1 MSTQTHEAETRTKH
15 AWQVGSG
22 MLPGLI
28 HDLDRLRAEA
38 MGDQA
43 LDKKVKELIALGIS
57 VAERSETSI
66 AYHVHNALAAGA
78 TREEIAETVGVAIF
92 VGTEPAAIQG
102 IQLLEALAR
111 DEVEEYARGAFRPP
125 AHPYMSPD

>member
-1 MSTQTHEAETRTKH
+1 MDTTFDAADPQTPHV
-15 AWQVGSG
+15 WQEGSG
-22 MLPGLI
+22 KLPGLI
-28 HDLDRLRAEA
+28 RDLDLLRSEA
-38 MGDQA
+38 MGEQA
-43 LDKKVKELIALGIS
+43 LGKKVKELIALGIS

-78 TREEIAETVGVAIF
+78 TREEIAETIGVAVF

-111 DEVEEYARGAFRPP
+111 DEMERYAEGGFRNPP
-125 AHPYMSPD
+125 HPYMSPD